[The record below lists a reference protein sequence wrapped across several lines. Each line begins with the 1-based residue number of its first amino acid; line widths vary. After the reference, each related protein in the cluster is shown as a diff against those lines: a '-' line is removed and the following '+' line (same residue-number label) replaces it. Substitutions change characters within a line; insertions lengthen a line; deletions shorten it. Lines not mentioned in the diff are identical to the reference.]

1 MPTEKTATRYTPVFE
16 KYEHI
21 LYEKDGY
28 VATITLN
35 RPEKRNPLD
44 RAYSM

>member
-1 MPTEKTATRYTPVFE
+1 MPTEKTAARYTPVFE
-16 KYEHI
+16 NYEHI

-35 RPEKRNPLD
+35 RPCPVD
-44 RAYSM
+44 SAFQAYSM